1 MAQGILTRFE
11 CIYSSREEALKAL
24 ECSSRQYG
32 ELVAVRYYNENDD
45 VCIMLVIF
53 KSADLGDFEIVSDSM
68 LCCNQP
74 RIFTAKKQSETQTD
88 AECILIALFGEKP
101 HNGDVVILTSYDGTT
116 SITYTMI
123 GGEWIKTGGTTAD
136 GLGIIFEDTGTIDFT
151 LSPGPTE
158 AKKILTA
165 DVKLDNVGLIHDEAI
180 DAIRINKIY
189 GGTF

>member
-1 MAQGILTRFE
+1 MAQGQLTRFE

-24 ECSSRQYG
+24 SCSSRQYA
-32 ELVAVRYYNENDD
+32 ELVAVRYYNENEE
-45 VCIMLVIF
+45 VCIILAIY
-53 KSADLGDFEIVSDSM
+53 KSADLGDFEIVSDSY

-74 RIFTAKKQSETQTD
+74 RIFTAKKQSEDQSD
-88 AECILIALFGEKP
+88 YECILIALFGEKP
-101 HNGDVVILTSYDGTT
+101 KNGDVVILTSYDGTT

-136 GLGIIFEDTGTIDFT
+136 GLGIIFEDSGTIDFT

-158 AKKILTA
+158 SKKILKA
-165 DVKLDNVGLIHDEAI
+165 DVKLDKDNLVYDGEI
-180 DAIRINKIY
+180 DAIRINRIY

>member
-1 MAQGILTRFE
+1 MAQGQLTRFE

-24 ECSSRQYG
+24 ECSSRQYA
-32 ELVAVRYYNENDD
+32 ELVAVRYYNDNED

-74 RIFTAKKQSETQTD
+74 RIFTARKQSETQTD

-136 GLGIIFEDTGTIDFT
+136 GLGIIFEDTDTIDFT

-158 AKKILTA
+158 TKKILTA
-165 DVKLDNVGLIHDEAI
+165 DVKIDNIGLIHDDSI

>member
-1 MAQGILTRFE
+1 MAQGILTRFD
-11 CIYSSREEALKAL
+11 CIYSSREEAIKAL
-24 ECSSRQYG
+24 DCSSRQYA
-32 ELVAVRYYNENDD
+32 ELVAVRYYDDDED

-53 KSADLGDFEIVSDSM
+53 KSADLGDYEIISDSKSLSM
-68 LCCNQP
+68 EP
-74 RIFTAKKQSETQTD
+74 RIFTAKKQSESQTD

-136 GLGIIFEDTGTIDFT
+136 GLGIIFEDSGTIDFT
-151 LSPGPTE
+151 MSPGPSE
-158 AKKILTA
+158 SKKILTA
-165 DVKLDNVGLIHDEAI
+165 DVKLDNVGLIQDPEI
-180 DAIRINKIY
+180 DAIRIAKIY

>member
-1 MAQGILTRFE
+1 MAQGILTRFD
-11 CIYSSREEALKAL
+11 CIYSSREEAIKAL
-24 ECSSRQYG
+24 DCSSRQYA
-32 ELVAVRYYNENDD
+32 ELVAVRYYDDDED

-53 KSADLGDFEIVSDSM
+53 KSADLGDYEIISDSKSLSM
-68 LCCNQP
+68 EP
-74 RIFTAKKQSETQTD
+74 RIFTAKKQSESQTD

-136 GLGIIFEDTGTIDFT
+136 GLGIIFEDSGTIDFT
-151 LSPGPTE
+151 MSPGPSET
-158 AKKILTA
+158 KKILTA
-165 DVKLDNVGLIHDEAI
+165 DVKLDNVGLIQDPEI
-180 DAIRINKIY
+180 DAIRVAKIY